1 MRRFTKLSKIGRKPI
16 ILSDEIKVSREGERL
31 LVQGPKGRLE
41 VKIPAKINVSLENQ
55 VIKVSRLSNDKES
68 RALHGLIRALINNAS
83 SGVREGFQK
92 SLLLRGVGFRAELKE
107 GDLHL
112 QLGFSHPVVVK
123 KEEGLD
129 LEVAKKGS
137 DTVITVSGIDKQ
149 KVGQFAA
156 ELRAQKP
163 PEPYKGKGFRY
174 LDEEIKLKPG
184 KSAKSTVGA

>member
-1 MRRFTKLSKIGRKPI
+1 MSKIGRKPI

-31 LVQGPKGRLE
+31 LVQGPKGKLE